1 MWGLGAPT
9 PHFSL
14 DGHERGVNAIDY
26 YPGGDRPYLLS
37 GKEEKEAFFRSFFFC
52 GGGGCGGGGAGASA
66 GGSGGAGAGA
76 SAGGAGDGDGSGVL
90 VLVRVCGCVLVLPW
104 V

>member
-14 DGHERGVNAIDY
+14 EGHERGVNAIDY

-37 GKEEKEAFFRSFFFC
+37 GKHIKRTLFP
-52 GGGGCGGGGAGASA
+52 
-66 GGSGGAGAGA
+66 GGSNGEAP
-76 SAGGAGDGDGSGVL
+76 DLLSGT
-90 VLVRVCGCVLVLPW
+90 VRTCIPS
-104 V
+104 

>member
-14 DGHERGVNAIDY
+14 EGHERGVNAIDY

-37 GKEEKEAFFRSFFFC
+37 GKYLPTLFRVFKRRNPHALLAAFH
-52 GGGGCGGGGAGASA
+52 AHPAY
-66 GGSGGAGAGA
+66 
-76 SAGGAGDGDGSGVL
+76 
-90 VLVRVCGCVLVLPW
+90 
-104 V
+104 